1 MTGLLGSLAER
12 SVSGAA
18 TLACELDL
26 RGAAPGPGGRYG
38 RRGGGA
44 ADRRGQRDGTGDDG
58 PRAGRIRPT
67 RHAATLVSLPDGGL
81 VTLGVFAC
89 ARNRPVA
96 APALNDQQKCPGL
109 TLSLTSVRARGP
121 TLSAA
126 RAKKEKQG
134 GCQAIALYTFST
146 RARFQ
151 RTSTRQL
158 WIVKGLYNYAVNE
171 PVELRLLPAF

>member
-1 MTGLLGSLAER
+1 MR
-12 SVSGAA
+12 PQSV
-18 TLACELDL
+18 
-26 RGAAPGPGGRYG
+26 
-38 RRGGGA
+38 
-44 ADRRGQRDGTGDDG
+44 
-58 PRAGRIRPT
+58 
-67 RHAATLVSLPDGGL
+67 
-81 VTLGVFAC
+81 
-89 ARNRPVA
+89 VA

-109 TLSLTSVRARGP
+109 TLSLTSTRARGP

-126 RAKKEKQG
+126 RGKKEKQG

-158 WIVKGLYNYAVNE
+158 WIVKGLYNYTVNE